1 MLDRVL
7 KLLVTLALLLLLVQ
21 VAIRVIDA
29 ALMGTV
35 SASAGVSAFFARAL
49 ADAIIV
55 CFFIGLISRGVHLI
69 AGRDPRAV
77 RERASRERGGR
88 QRRRQPAEGVP
99 PMKVGRRHPPD
110 TDPAIGNG
118 E

>member
-7 KLLVTLALLLLLVQ
+7 RLIVILAVLLFLVR
-21 VAIRVIDA
+21 VVFRVIDA

-35 SASAGVSAFFARAL
+35 SASAGVSAFFAGAL

-55 CFFIGLISRGVHLI
+55 CFFIGLISRGIQLI
-69 AGRDPRAV
+69 AGRDPRAA

-88 QRRRQPAEGVP
+88 QRRRQPAKGVP
-99 PMKVGRRHPPD
+99 PMKVGRKYPPD
-110 TDPAIGNG
+110 ADPAIGSG